1 MTVIVILTIVII
13 TVIYC
18 IVHGDYYDNTD
29 VMVMII
35 LVMVMV
41 IKKVMKCC

>member
-1 MTVIVILTIVII
+1 MTVIVILMIVI
-13 TVIYC
+13 IYC
-18 IVHGDYYDNTD
+18 IVHGDYYDNID

-41 IKKVMKCC
+41 IKKVTK